1 VKDVLRHEAAA
12 EHAHK
17 NRELYAGATEGRDG
31 MWSIED
37 NAAGLEVVL
46 EEALSRTKAFAD
58 GVTSIVN
65 RVFNGTRQTNRG
77 RPSQVE
83 SAEAF
88 ELRAEEA

>member
-1 VKDVLRHEAAA
+1 LVTVKDVLRHEAAA

-65 RVFNGTRQTNRG
+65 RVFTFLHIFWEFACVRFVND
-77 RPSQVE
+77 S
-83 SAEAF
+83 
-88 ELRAEEA
+88 